1 MCVKMY
7 GGGEATCVDIS
18 YGDQLDC
25 GGVLCRHGR
34 PDQEILREARA

>member
-7 GGGEATCVDIS
+7 GGGEASILDMVIS
-18 YGDQLDC
+18 YIDC
-25 GGVLCRHGR
+25 AVLCRHGR